1 MIIIVDNFYPN
12 PDEVREK
19 ALKEFFFPGNK
30 GKKNLFPG
38 KRTNG
43 AKIENWL
50 YLKNRYETILN
61 RKIVDFPTNNSN
73 TAFTLG
79 LEETNLQG
87 KPHLNW
93 VHHDNSQL
101 SEIKEKESGGT
112 GWASVCYLSPNA
124 KADHGTGLF
133 RARNN
138 NSVFKTK
145 EMRIAPQSGFKE
157 FWKPDGI
164 FDLHTYAANIYNRLI
179 MYPANYWHAP
189 FNAGWGHDKKSGRL
203 VQVCF
208 FTTERS

>member
-38 KRTNG
+38 KRTSG
-43 AKIENWL
+43 TRVQNWL
-50 YLKNRYETILN
+50 YLKNRYEEILN
-61 RKIVDFPTNNSN
+61 RKIVDFPVNNSN

-124 KADHGTGLF
+124 RADHGTGLF
-133 RARNN
+133 RAKNN

-145 EMRIAPQSGFKE
+145 EMKIAPQAGFKE

-189 FNAGWGHDKKSGRL
+189 FNAGWGHDKESGRL

-208 FTTERS
+208 FTTEK